1 MIERFI
7 QSLIKD
13 VFAWIGGHIYRFF
26 AWSRKSSQ
34 IEREEHANVEPK
46 ETLSEQIKELENKIE
61 SATDDLERQELLN
74 QLTELEDRLVEVHTR
89 SNSVFRS

>member
-7 QSLIKD
+7 QRFITGFIS
-13 VFAWIGGHIYRFF
+13 WIGEHIYRFF
-26 AWSRKSSQ
+26 VWSRKSSQ

-46 ETLSEQIKELENKIE
+46 ETLSEQIQELENKIDA
-61 SATDDLERQELLN
+61 ATDDLERQELLS